1 MRSKNSVSGWL
12 TLALALCMVP
22 TLAWADGTVTGVVVD
37 GLTGQPVSGAVLIL
51 EGTQISTQTDA
62 AGAFHVA
69 APAGTYTVTIT
80 KDGFDPQQEANVVVT
95 DGGVADI
102 ALVLLPTED
111 AAGAAPA
118 PAAEAGSTPAAG
130 AGGETTGDNAA
141 FKGEV
146 TVSSET
152 DKTSEESLLA
162 SRKGAADII
171 DLIGSEEM
179 GKSIGSDA
187 AAVLQKVTGISVQ
200 DGKYVFVRGLGERY
214 SSTTLNGARIPTTE
228 ADRRVVPLDLF
239 PAKLLQNI
247 NVSKSYTPDKPGEFG
262 GGEVD
267 LSTLD
272 FPLQQTL
279 DLSLG
284 ASSRSGTR
292 GESFGRFVGGLSWD
306 GVGGQPAPSIL
317 PPERLVPKS
326 FVNPSGFS
334 SEELATI
341 GRGFVGRWSPDVSSA
356 PANMDY
362 SASYGNTVGRLGLM
376 LAAVTAHDYQAVGGE
391 IQRFFAL
398 DTGGV
403 FVPRNDYVMNT
414 DTETVRNGLVANLS
428 LRLRDTDKIYLH
440 SMFTR
445 HATSVSRDY
454 TGDNGAAGQVIE
466 DTRDTYRKQDITSVR
481 LGGEHNLSGPWLGSL
496 IDWSATGSRA
506 TSETNYRENI
516 FGFQEDGTRYL
527 LVGQPEAGR
536 MEFHELSENL
546 VDGGASWTGFFT
558 FGDSTYGL
566 IKGGLATTNRDRT
579 FAARRFRFVTRDSTQ
594 FDLSLSPEL
603 LFSEVNIRPGGWEIR
618 EQTGVNDAYDG
629 SHRIN
634 AVYAMTDLNFGEWRL
649 IGGLRV
655 ESSRQEVTTFNP
667 FDTANPVVS
676 VLDTTDPLPAVNAV
690 RRLGPSTNLRLA
702 YSRTVNRP
710 DFRELSPFT
719 FVEVTGGRSI
729 SGNPDLK
736 RAVLDSFDVRLET
749 FPRSGEVLA
758 ASVFYK
764 KIDQPIE
771 RYIQPTSELRTSF
784 TNADSA
790 TLWGLELEARRSLD
804 ALWSKLHFFS
814 INMNYTYTHSEVTIP
829 DLALSVITNTNRPLE
844 GQSADLANF
853 ALQFEQPEWGT
864 VARVGYNY
872 TGRHITD
879 VGAYGLP
886 DIYATSRPDLE
897 VVVSQRLGFADG
909 LTLKLSGANLLN
921 KGYEFRQGEALQQYY
936 QTGRSYGL
944 SLSYS
949 FF

>member
-1 MRSKNSVSGWL
+1 MSNRVSGWL
-12 TLALALCMVP
+12 TLTLVLCLVP

-37 GLTGQPVSGAVLIL
+37 GLTGQPVSGAQLIL
-51 EGTQISTQTDA
+51 DGTAITTQTDA

-69 APAGTYTVTIT
+69 APAGTYTVTVT
-80 KDGFDPQQEANVVVT
+80 KVGFDPQQEANVVVT
-95 DGGVADI
+95 DRGVADI
-102 ALVLLPTED
+102 ALVLLPTEG
-111 AAGAAPA
+111 AAGVAPP
-118 PAAEAGSTPAAG
+118 PAAEGGTTPATG
-130 AGGETTGDNAA
+130 AQGTSGQGNAA
-141 FKGEV
+141 FTGEV

-152 DKTSEESLLA
+152 EKTSEESLLA

-187 AAVLQKVTGISVQ
+187 AAVLEKVTGISVQ
-200 DGKYVFVRGLGERY
+200 NGKYVFVRGLGERY

-262 GGEVD
+262 GGQVD

-272 FPLQQTL
+272 FPGRQTL
-279 DLSLG
+279 DLSMG
-284 ASSRSGTR
+284 ASSRSGTS
-292 GESFGRFVGGLSWD
+292 GDNFGRYVGGLGWNGS
-306 GVGGQPAPSIL
+306 GGQAAPSIL
-317 PPERLVPKS
+317 PAERLVPKS

-334 SEELATI
+334 SDELATF
-341 GRGFVGRWSPDVSSA
+341 GRAFVGRWSPDVSSA
-356 PANMDY
+356 PANQNY
-362 SASYGNTVGRLGLM
+362 SVSYGSTLGPIGLM
-376 LAAVTAHDYQAVGGE
+376 LAGVTAHDYQAVGGE
-391 IQRFFAL
+391 IQRFFAI
-398 DTGGV
+398 DTGGRL
-403 FVPRNDYVMNT
+403 VPKNDYVMNT
-414 DTETVRNGLVANLS
+414 DSETVRNGLVANLS
-428 LRLRDTDKIYLH
+428 LKLRDTDKLYLH

-454 TGDNGAAGQVIE
+454 TGANGAAGQDIE
-466 DTRDTYRKQDITSVR
+466 DTRETYRREDIASVR
-481 LGGEHNLSGPWLGSL
+481 LGGEHNLGGPWLGSL
-496 IDWSATGSRA
+496 FDWSVTGSRA
-506 TSETNYRENI
+506 TSDVNYRENI

-527 LVGQPEAGR
+527 LVGQPEAGK
-536 MEFHELSENL
+536 MEFHTLDENL
-546 VDGGASWTGFFT
+546 VDGAAAWTGFFT
-558 FGDSTYGL
+558 FGDSSYGL
-566 IKGGLATTNRDRT
+566 VKGGLATTNRDRT

-603 LFSEVNIRPGGWEIR
+603 LFSEANIHPGGWEIR
-618 EQTGVNDAYDG
+618 EQTGINDAYDG
-629 SHRIN
+629 SHRIH
-634 AVYAMTDLNFGEWRL
+634 AAYAMTDLNFGVWRV

-667 FDTANPVVS
+667 FDTSNPVVS
-676 VLDTTDPLPAVNAV
+676 VLDTTDLLPAVNAV

-702 YSRTVNRP
+702 YSRTLNRP

-764 KIDQPIE
+764 RIDQPIE
-771 RYIQPTSELRTSF
+771 RFIQPTSELRTSF
-784 TNADSA
+784 TNADQA
-790 TLWGLELEARRSLD
+790 NLWGGELEVRRSLD
-804 ALWSKLHFFS
+804 SLWSTLHYFS
-814 INMNYTYTHSEVTIP
+814 INLNYTYTHSEVTIP

-844 GQSADLANF
+844 GQSDHLANI

-864 VARVGYNY
+864 FARVGYNY

-886 DIYATSRPDLE
+886 DIYAISRPDLE
-897 VVVSQRLGFADG
+897 VVVSQDLRFAPG
-909 LTLKLSGANLLN
+909 LSLKLSGANLLD
-921 KGYEFRQGEALQQYY
+921 KGYEYRQGETLQQYY